1 MKIASSATA
10 SWGRRGILAVQCPP
24 GSTARASELHSDSR
38 CSKSD
43 T

>member
-24 GSTARASELHSDSR
+24 HTARASELHSDSR
-38 CSKSD
+38 CRKSD